1 MKLKVKVDN
10 NIYSLPLTKNPISAS
25 TVSTFNNE
33 LQFVE
38 SVISKDVPGKLTINN
53 VTYSAYSVQNLVSK
67 VPSSSGVAY
76 SSIDDFGV
84 HTTQTQTYTTIP
96 LTFSKDEMSSLVDIL
111 KTLATYSHTHTK
123 KDSYIKNI
131 ETSTTYDGQEYY
143 CTNHNN
149 NNNHVNKGN
158 HCNDSGSW

>member
-53 VTYSAYSVQNLVSK
+53 VTYSVYRVQNLVSK

-76 SSIDDFGV
+76 SSIDDSGV
-84 HTTQTQTYTTIP
+84 HTTQTQT
-96 LTFSKDEMSSLVDIL
+96 
-111 KTLATYSHTHTK
+111 
-123 KDSYIKNI
+123 
-131 ETSTTYDGQEYY
+131 
-143 CTNHNN
+143 
-149 NNNHVNKGN
+149 
-158 HCNDSGSW
+158 